1 MKKARLSFSPI
12 EKEYNRRY
20 GKFPDYD
27 TTDMIDSGV
36 PPDQAGKT
44 VNDRMDAIWKDMQKA
59 HKEETEDGF
68 KPYWDMDEEEQYET
82 DRLLSAWKGKEE
94 NG

>member
-1 MKKARLSFSPI
+1 MKKARISFSPI

-36 PPDQAGKT
+36 PPDQAGKI
-44 VNDRMDAIWKDMQKA
+44 VNDRMDAIWRDMLKA
-59 HKEETEDGF
+59 HKEVTEDGF
-68 KPYWDMDEEEQYET
+68 TPYWDMNEQEQEEADNLPFT
-82 DRLLSAWKGKEE
+82 
-94 NG
+94 